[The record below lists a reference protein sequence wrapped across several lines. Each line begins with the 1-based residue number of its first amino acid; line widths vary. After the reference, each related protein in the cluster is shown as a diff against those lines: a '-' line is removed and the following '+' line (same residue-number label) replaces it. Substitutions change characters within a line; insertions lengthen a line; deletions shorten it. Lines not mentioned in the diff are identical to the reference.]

1 MSQLFTRLVAEG
13 RPAGEI
19 VAVNRFIVTVSGM
32 PGAMLGSQVV
42 TEDGDYG
49 MIRSINDD
57 QVIVDLF
64 SAEEAAIG
72 SGVVMYRDEL
82 VIHPT
87 KSLLG
92 RVVDPL
98 LRSLDDG
105 PSILSKNEYPVFA
118 PAPPFANR
126 AMLNQQLET
135 GVTVVDTL
143 FPIVMGQRIAIMGD
157 AKSGKTSFAAQVAA
171 NQARL
176 GRVIVFVLIAK
187 RKTDVE
193 QLIAYLEKTGAMQ
206 QTVLIVADSLAALPL
221 AFLAPYSGAAV
232 AEYFWEHD
240 SDVVVIYDD
249 LASHA
254 KIYREMSLLGDA
266 SPGRESFP
274 GDMFYR
280 HSSLLERAGK
290 VQGTERSL
298 TVLPIMTTS
307 NNDITSF
314 LSTALI
320 SITDGQLVF
329 DTEEMQKGSTPPV
342 NVGLSVSRVG
352 GRAQEALQKAM
363 AQEIFVTLG
372 SYRQASEF
380 AHFGQELPDQYK
392 DALRLGERIKQFF
405 NQSPTEFFSLPE
417 QQIMLKT
424 AFLAGAQSLDM
435 PAIKKAVKETVDKA
449 LASETHEDLA
459 QKLIKTH
466 REDKQ

>member
-1 MSQLFTRLVAEG
+1 
-13 RPAGEI
+13 
-19 VAVNRFIVTVSGM
+19 
-32 PGAMLGSQVV
+32 
-42 TEDGDYG
+42 
-49 MIRSINDD
+49 
-57 QVIVDLF
+57 
-64 SAEEAAIG
+64 
-72 SGVVMYRDEL
+72 
-82 VIHPT
+82 
-87 KSLLG
+87 
-92 RVVDPL
+92 
-98 LRSLDDG
+98 
-105 PSILSKNEYPVFA
+105 
-118 PAPPFANR
+118 
-126 AMLNQQLET
+126 
-135 GVTVVDTL
+135 
-143 FPIVMGQRIAIMGD
+143 
-157 AKSGKTSFAAQVAA
+157 
-171 NQARL
+171 
-176 GRVIVFVLIAK
+176 
-187 RKTDVE
+187 
-193 QLIAYLEKTGAMQ
+193 
-206 QTVLIVADSLAALPL
+206 
-221 AFLAPYSGAAV
+221 
-232 AEYFWEHD
+232 
-240 SDVVVIYDD
+240 
-249 LASHA
+249 
-254 KIYREMSLLGDA
+254 
-266 SPGRESFP
+266 
-274 GDMFYR
+274 MFYR

-352 GRAQEALQKAM
+352 GRAQETLQKAM